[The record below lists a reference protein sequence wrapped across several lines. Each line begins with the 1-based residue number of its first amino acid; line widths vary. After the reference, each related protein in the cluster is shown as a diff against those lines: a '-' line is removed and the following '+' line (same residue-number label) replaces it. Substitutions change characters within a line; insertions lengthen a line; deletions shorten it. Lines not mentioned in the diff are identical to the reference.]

1 MTSFLGRKNFGFTAI
16 EMVVVVAIIGI
27 TSSVVINTLSTG
39 RAIRVT
45 EQATHDLAGALR
57 QAQNFALAGRT
68 VSASQES
75 CYFGLRLINNSRYAL
90 VNYYRSGGNCTSYN
104 TLTTTNLP
112 NGVTFS
118 GISSYPVTFVFSLP
132 RAEVSRI
139 LANGTVSDLT
149 TAQLFRLT
157 KSGRTQ
163 YLCLY
168 PGGRIEE
175 RGTTATCP

>member
-1 MTSFLGRKNFGFTAI
+1 MTSSFGRTTSGFTII
-16 EMVVVVAIIGI
+16 EMVVVLAIISI

-57 QAQNFALAGRT
+57 QAQNFALTGRY
-68 VSASQES
+68 SSQES
-75 CYFGLRLINNSRYAL
+75 CYFGLRLISNSQYAL

-139 LANGTVSDLT
+139 LANGTISSLA

-175 RGTTATCP
+175 RGTTGTCP